1 MNLAFDTL
9 TAAKKMEEVGME
21 RVQAEAISHIIAE
34 RQGDLVTK
42 ADIADMATK
51 ADIADM
57 ATKADI
63 ADMATKADIADMATK
78 ADIANMATKADIA
91 ILKADIANCVTKA
104 EFAEKFAEVK
114 GDIKTLSQNVRTYW
128 TITMGFMVPLLLMV
142 LAIALGVELPGT
154 SAGS

>member
-21 RVQAEAISHIIAE
+21 REQAEVISHIIAE

-42 ADIADMATK
+42 PDIADMATK
-51 ADIADM
+51 ADIAILN
-57 ATKADI
+57 ADI
-63 ADMATKADIADMATK
+63 D
-78 ADIANMATKADIA
+78 
-91 ILKADIANCVTKA
+91 V
-104 EFAEKFAEVK
+104 KFAEVK

>member
-21 RVQAEAISHIIAE
+21 RKQAEVLSHIIAE

-51 ADIADM
+51 ADIA
-57 ATKADI
+57 
-63 ADMATKADIADMATK
+63 
-78 ADIANMATKADIA
+78 

-104 EFAEKFAEVK
+104 EFAEMKAEFAEMK
-114 GDIKTLSQNVRTYW
+114 GDLKSVKDSDNRHWKLTLY
-128 TITMGFMVPLLLMV
+128 FMVPALLLIFGTIV
-142 LAIALGVELPGT
+142 GFGFTALNMA
-154 SAGS
+154 AGS

>member
-9 TAAKKMEEVGME
+9 TAAKKMEEVGIE
-21 RVQAEAISHIIAE
+21 RVQAEVISHIIAE

-42 ADIADMATK
+42 PDIADMATK

-63 ADMATKADIADMATK
+63 A
-78 ADIANMATKADIA
+78 
-91 ILKADIANCVTKA
+91 ILKADIANCVTRA
-104 EFAEKFAEVK
+104 EFAEVK

-128 TITMGFMVPLLLMV
+128 AITMGFMVPLLLAV

-154 SAGS
+154 SAGL

>member
-9 TAAKKMEEVGME
+9 TAAKKMEEVGIE
-21 RVQAEAISHIIAE
+21 RVQAEVLSHIIAE

-51 ADIADM
+51 ADIA
-57 ATKADI
+57 I
-63 ADMATKADIADMATK
+63 I
-78 ADIANMATKADIA
+78 
-91 ILKADIANCVTKA
+91 KADIANCVTKA
-104 EFAEKFAEVK
+104 EFAEVK

-128 TITMGFMVPLLLMV
+128 AITMGFMVPLLLVV

-154 SAGS
+154 SAGL

>member
-9 TAAKKMEEVGME
+9 TAAKKMEEVGIE
-21 RVQAEAISHIIAE
+21 RVQAEVLSHIIAE

-51 ADIADM
+51 SDIADM

-63 ADMATKADIADMATK
+63 ADMATKADIA
-78 ADIANMATKADIA
+78 II
-91 ILKADIANCVTKA
+91 KADIANCVTKA
-104 EFAEKFAEVK
+104 EFAEVK

-128 TITMGFMVPLLLMV
+128 AITMGFMVPLLLVV

>member
-9 TAAKKMEEVGME
+9 TAAKKMEEVGIE
-21 RVQAEAISHIIAE
+21 RVQAEVLSHIIAE

-51 ADIADM
+51 ADIA
-57 ATKADI
+57 
-63 ADMATKADIADMATK
+63 
-78 ADIANMATKADIA
+78 
-91 ILKADIANCVTKA
+91 ILKADIDV
-104 EFAEKFAEVK
+104 KFTEVK
-114 GDIKTLSQNVRTYW
+114 GDLKTLSQNVRTYW
-128 TITMGFMVPLLLMV
+128 AITMGFMVPLLLMV

>member
-9 TAAKKMEEVGME
+9 TAAKKMEEVGIE
-21 RVQAEAISHIIAE
+21 RVQAEVLSHIIAE

-78 ADIANMATKADIA
+78 ADIADMATKADIA
-91 ILKADIANCVTKA
+91 ILNA
-104 EFAEKFAEVK
+104 EFDVKFAEVK

-128 TITMGFMVPLLLMV
+128 AITMGFMVPLLLMV

>member
-21 RVQAEAISHIIAE
+21 RKQAEVLSHIIAE

-42 ADIADMATK
+42 ADIAEMVTK

-57 ATKADI
+57 VTKADI
-63 ADMATKADIADMATK
+63 ADF
-78 ADIANMATKADIA
+78 
-91 ILKADIANCVTKA
+91 VTKA
-104 EFAEKFAEVK
+104 EFAEVK
-114 GDIKTLSQNVRTYW
+114 GDLKTLSQNVRTYW
-128 TITMGFMVPLLLMV
+128 TITMGFMVPLLLV
-142 LAIALGVELPGT
+142 ILAIALGVELPGT

>member
-9 TAAKKMEEVGME
+9 TAAKKMEEVGIE
-21 RVQAEAISHIIAE
+21 RVQAEVLSHIIAE

-51 ADIADM
+51 SDIADM

-63 ADMATKADIADMATK
+63 ADMATKADIA
-78 ADIANMATKADIA
+78 
-91 ILKADIANCVTKA
+91 ILKADIANCVTRA
-104 EFAEKFAEVK
+104 EFAEVK

-128 TITMGFMVPLLLMV
+128 AITMGFMVPLLLVV

>member
-9 TAAKKMEEVGME
+9 TAAKKMEEVGIE
-21 RVQAEAISHIIAE
+21 RVQAEVLSHIIAE

-63 ADMATKADIADMATK
+63 ADMATKADI
-78 ADIANMATKADIA
+78 
-91 ILKADIANCVTKA
+91 
-104 EFAEKFAEVK
+104 
-114 GDIKTLSQNVRTYW
+114 GDQGGHR
-128 TITMGFMVPLLLMV
+128 
-142 LAIALGVELPGT
+142 
-154 SAGS
+154 